1 MSDNDNYRAV
11 IRRLTTLDDEAA
23 GHRAEAVAWHDS
35 RVAAAD
41 EKVRSAGQAVRGAQQ
56 AVRDAQREHEEV
68 DAKAAGLW
76 SDFVHRVGPVAE
88 RFGTQVP
95 EATIPRQRSELDAE
109 HYLQEVATKVAY
121 TPPARPLT
129 GATTIVF
136 GLFGFIGGAVGLAA
150 YQLLRWAG
158 RAAATTGMADWASAL
173 PVVALIVM
181 LLGPVIA
188 VAGAKRM
195 ADRRGVGLDAAAVA
209 TVLGTGLVT
218 AGLLY
223 AAFR

>member
-1 MSDNDNYRAV
+1 MSDNDDYRAV

-68 DAKAAGLW
+68 DAQAAGLW
-76 SDFVHRVGPVAE
+76 SDFVHRVGPAAE